1 MRLASNLTKVL
12 GGPKWDVAGLG
23 LRPGRLKDLE
33 LTPVSTDFRNFP
45 PIFHGLESVCS
56 REQPSCMNQP
66 DLEKVNQGSPETI
79 PFQIRQ
85 IEGREWWLWGFAVT
99 VTLVLTLGIVSFTFP
114 WFQLQT
120 GSSYWSDL
128 REWVRGL
135 AGLVLLFDI
144 YTMYQHLQ
152 LHRIRRQLAER
163 DQLFQ
168 LISENAADMI
178 ALVDC
183 TGRRLYNSPAY
194 QKVLGYSPQ
203 ELGATSSIDQI
214 HPDDRQRVLK
224 AAEKARLTGRGER
237 LEYRIRHKNGSWRIL
252 ESTASAIRNAKGETE
267 KLVIVNRDI
276 SERKRAEELLAH
288 NAFHDG
294 LTNLPNRALF
304 IDRLQRA
311 LVLSKRHTDY
321 KFAVLFIDID
331 EFKVFN
337 DSLGHKV
344 GDEVLVQ
351 IGHRLTASLREVDTI
366 ARPHLGPSKD
376 DTLARL
382 GGDEYTILL
391 EDIRNPSDAIR
402 VAERLQSKL
411 SVPFTVQG
419 YEIVVNAS
427 VGIALSTTSCT
438 HTEDL
443 LRDANIAMYRAKR
456 AGKAR
461 CEVFDTAMHEG
472 AVRRLELETELRKGL
487 ELGEFRTHYQP
498 IVSLKTGRITGFEA
512 LTRWQHGDRLLAPAE
527 FIAVA
532 DETGLIIPMNR
543 LLLREACEQ
552 VTSWH
557 AQFPAEPALTMS
569 VNITS
574 KEFAHPNQAKGI
586 GETLK
591 QTGLDPKNLQ
601 LEITE
606 TIAMGDPERA
616 ASVLSELKALGVRL
630 SVDDFGTGYSSLSRL
645 QQFPVDS
652 LKIDRAFIS
661 RMDSDAE
668 SHKIVRIIIMLAQNL
683 GLVTVA
689 EGTETEEQVNQ
700 LKELDCGFAQGYYF
714 SKPADHQA
722 ISDLLLKVNKSRQ
735 IAKPALTHKASA
747 GV

>member
-1 MRLASNLTKVL
+1 
-12 GGPKWDVAGLG
+12 
-23 LRPGRLKDLE
+23 
-33 LTPVSTDFRNFP
+33 
-45 PIFHGLESVCS
+45 
-56 REQPSCMNQP
+56 
-66 DLEKVNQGSPETI
+66 
-79 PFQIRQ
+79 
-85 IEGREWWLWGFAVT
+85 
-99 VTLVLTLGIVSFTFP
+99 
-114 WFQLQT
+114 
-120 GSSYWSDL
+120 
-128 REWVRGL
+128 
-135 AGLVLLFDI
+135 
-144 YTMYQHLQ
+144 
-152 LHRIRRQLAER
+152 
-163 DQLFQ
+163 
-168 LISENAADMI
+168 
-178 ALVDC
+178 
-183 TGRRLYNSPAY
+183 
-194 QKVLGYSPQ
+194 
-203 ELGATSSIDQI
+203 
-214 HPDDRQRVLK
+214 
-224 AAEKARLTGRGER
+224 
-237 LEYRIRHKNGSWRIL
+237 
-252 ESTASAIRNAKGETE
+252 
-267 KLVIVNRDI
+267 
-276 SERKRAEELLAH
+276 
-288 NAFHDG
+288 
-294 LTNLPNRALF
+294 
-304 IDRLQRA
+304 
-311 LVLSKRHTDY
+311 
-321 KFAVLFIDID
+321 
-331 EFKVFN
+331 
-337 DSLGHKV
+337 
-344 GDEVLVQ
+344 
-351 IGHRLTASLREVDTI
+351 
-366 ARPHLGPSKD
+366 
-376 DTLARL
+376 LARI
-382 GGDEYTILL
+382 GGDEYTVLL
-391 EDIRNPSDAIR
+391 EDIRNASDGIR
-402 VAERLQSKL
+402 VAERLQGRL
-411 SVPFTVQG
+411 AAPFSVHG
-419 YEIVVNAS
+419 YEIVVTAS
-427 VGIALSTTSCT
+427 VGIALSTAACA
-438 HTEDL
+438 HAEDL
-443 LRDANIAMYRAKR
+443 LRDANIAMYRAKQT
-456 AGKAR
+456 GKAR
-461 CEVFDTAMHEG
+461 CEVFDTAMHAG
-472 AVRRLELETELRKGL
+472 AVRRLELETELRKAL

-498 IVSLKTGRITGFEA
+498 IISLKTGRITGFEA

-574 KEFAHPNQAKGI
+574 KEFAHPNLAKGI

>member
-1 MRLASNLTKVL
+1 
-12 GGPKWDVAGLG
+12 
-23 LRPGRLKDLE
+23 
-33 LTPVSTDFRNFP
+33 
-45 PIFHGLESVCS
+45 
-56 REQPSCMNQP
+56 MNQATP
-66 DLEKVNQGSPETI
+66 IVGQSKPAAAPIQ
-79 PFQIRQ
+79 RWQ
-85 IEGREWWLWGFAVT
+85 IEGREWWLWGLAVL
-99 VTLVLTLGIVSFTFP
+99 VTLVLTFGIVSLTF
-114 WFQLQT
+114 FQLHPQAE
-120 GSSYWSDL
+120 GSYWTDL
-128 REWVRGL
+128 KEWVRGL
-135 AGLVLLFDI
+135 ACVVLLFDI
-144 YTMYQHLQ
+144 YTLYQHLQ
-152 LHRIRRQLAER
+152 LQRIRRQLAER

-168 LISENAADMI
+168 LITENAADMI
-178 ALVDC
+178 AVVD
-183 TGRRLYNSPAY
+183 GAGQRIYNSPAY
-194 QKVLGYSPQ
+194 EHVLGYSAE
-203 ELGATSSIDQI
+203 ELKTTSSIEQV
-214 HPDDRQRVLK
+214 HPDDRARVLE
-224 AAEKARLTGRGER
+224 AGRKARSTGQGQR
-237 LEYRIRHKNGSWRIL
+237 LEYRIQHKDGSWRIL
-252 ESTASAIRNAKGETE
+252 ESTANVVPNRKGETE

-276 SERKRAEELLAH
+276 SERKRAEDMLAH
-288 NAFHDG
+288 SSFHDG

-304 IDRLQRA
+304 LDRLQRA
-311 LVLSKRHTDY
+311 FALSKRHQDY

-337 DSLGHKV
+337 DSLGHTV

-351 IGHRLTASLREVDTI
+351 VGKRLTASLREVDTI
-366 ARPHLGPSKD
+366 SRPQLNESPRD
-376 DTLARL
+376 DTLARI
-382 GGDEYTILL
+382 GGDEYTVLL
-391 EDIRNPSDAIR
+391 EDIRNASDGIR
-402 VAERLQSKL
+402 VAERLQGRL
-411 SVPFTVQG
+411 AAPFSVHG
-419 YEIVVNAS
+419 YEIVVTAS
-427 VGIALSTTSCT
+427 VGIALSTAACA
-438 HTEDL
+438 HAEDL
-443 LRDANIAMYRAKR
+443 LRDANIAMYRAKQT
-456 AGKAR
+456 GKAR
-461 CEVFDTAMHEG
+461 CEVFDIAMHAG
-472 AVRRLELETELRKGL
+472 AVRRLELETELRKAL

-498 IVSLKTGRITGFEA
+498 IISLKTGRITGFEA

-574 KEFAHPNQAKGI
+574 KEFAHPNLAKGI

-591 QTGLDPKNLQ
+591 QTGLDSKNLQ

>member
-1 MRLASNLTKVL
+1 MSQ
-12 GGPKWDVAGLG
+12 
-23 LRPGRLKDLE
+23 E
-33 LTPVSTDFRNFP
+33 EFP
-45 PIFHGLESVCS
+45 TAN
-56 REQPSCMNQP
+56 QNQP
-66 DLEKVNQGSPETI
+66 AATPIQ
-79 PFQIRQ
+79 RWQ
-85 IEGREWWLWGFAVT
+85 IEGREWWLWGLAVV
-99 VTLVLTLGIVSFTFP
+99 VTLVLTFGIVSLTY
-114 WFQLQT
+114 FQLHPQT
-120 GSSYWSDL
+120 EGTYWTDL
-128 REWVRGL
+128 KEWVRGL
-135 AGLVLLFDI
+135 ACVVLLFDI
-144 YTMYQHLQ
+144 YTLYQHLQ
-152 LHRIRRQLAER
+152 LQQIRRRLAER

-168 LISENAADMI
+168 LITENAADMI
-178 ALVDC
+178 AVVDG
-183 TGRRLYNSPAY
+183 TGQRIYNSPAY
-194 QKVLGYSPQ
+194 QHVLGYSAE
-203 ELGATSSIDQI
+203 ELKTTSSIEQI
-214 HPDDRQRVLK
+214 HPDDRQRVLE
-224 AAEKARLTGRGER
+224 AARKARSTGQGQR
-237 LEYRIRHKNGSWRIL
+237 LEYRIRHKDGSWRIL

-288 NAFHDG
+288 SAFHDG

-304 IDRLQRA
+304 LDRLQRA

-321 KFAVLFIDID
+321 KFAVLFIDVD

-351 IGHRLTASLREVDTI
+351 IGLRLTASLREVDTI
-366 ARPHLGPSKD
+366 SRPQLGQAQKD

-391 EDIRNPSDAIR
+391 EDIRDPSDAIR
-402 VAERLQSKL
+402 VAERLQSRL
-411 SVPFTVQG
+411 AVPFTVQG

-427 VGIALSTTSCT
+427 VGIALSTAACA
-438 HTEDL
+438 HAEDL

-487 ELGEFRTHYQP
+487 ELSEFRTHYQP
-498 IVSLKTGRITGFEA
+498 IISLKTGRITGFEA
-512 LTRWQHGDRLLAPAE
+512 LTRWQHGDRLLSPAE

-543 LLLREACEQ
+543 ILLREACEQ
-552 VTSWH
+552 LRSWH
-557 AQFPAEPALTMS
+557 AQFPAEPPLTMS

-574 KEFAHPNQAKGI
+574 KEFAHPNLANGI
-586 GETLK
+586 AETLK
-591 QTGLDPKNLQ
+591 QTGLDPNHLQ

-606 TIAMGDPERA
+606 TIAMGDPEKA

-661 RMDSDAE
+661 QMDSDAE
-668 SHKIVRIIIMLAQNL
+668 SHKIVQVIIMLAQTL

-700 LKELDCGFAQGYYF
+700 LKVLDCGFAQGYYF
-714 SKPADHQA
+714 SRPADHHV
-722 ISDLLLKVNKSRQ
+722 ISDLLLRVNGRAATP
-735 IAKPALTHKASA
+735 AKANAALA
-747 GV
+747 GG

>member
-1 MRLASNLTKVL
+1 
-12 GGPKWDVAGLG
+12 
-23 LRPGRLKDLE
+23 
-33 LTPVSTDFRNFP
+33 
-45 PIFHGLESVCS
+45 
-56 REQPSCMNQP
+56 MNQATP
-66 DLEKVNQGSPETI
+66 IVGQSKPAAAPIQ
-79 PFQIRQ
+79 RWQ
-85 IEGREWWLWGFAVT
+85 IEGREWWLWGLAVL
-99 VTLVLTLGIVSFTFP
+99 VTLVLTFGIVSLTF
-114 WFQLQT
+114 FQLHPQAE
-120 GSSYWSDL
+120 GSYWTDL
-128 REWVRGL
+128 KEWVRGL
-135 AGLVLLFDI
+135 ACVVLLFDI
-144 YTMYQHLQ
+144 YTLYQHLQ
-152 LHRIRRQLAER
+152 LQRIRRQLAER

-168 LISENAADMI
+168 LITENAADMI
-178 ALVDC
+178 AVVD
-183 TGRRLYNSPAY
+183 GAGQRIYNSPAY
-194 QKVLGYSPQ
+194 EHVLGYSAE
-203 ELGATSSIDQI
+203 ELKTTSSIEQV
-214 HPDDRQRVLK
+214 HPDDRARVLE
-224 AAEKARLTGRGER
+224 AGRKARSTGQGQR
-237 LEYRIRHKNGSWRIL
+237 LEYRIQHKDGSWRIL
-252 ESTASAIRNAKGETE
+252 ESTANVVPNRKGETE

-276 SERKRAEELLAH
+276 SERKRAEDMLAH
-288 NAFHDG
+288 SSFHDG

-304 IDRLQRA
+304 LDRLQRA
-311 LVLSKRHTDY
+311 FALSKRHQDY

-337 DSLGHKV
+337 DSLGHTV

-351 IGHRLTASLREVDTI
+351 VGKRLTASLREVDTI
-366 ARPHLGPSKD
+366 SRPQLNESPRD
-376 DTLARL
+376 DTLARI
-382 GGDEYTILL
+382 GGDEYTVLL
-391 EDIRNPSDAIR
+391 EDIRNASDGIR
-402 VAERLQSKL
+402 VAERLQGRL
-411 SVPFTVQG
+411 AAPFSVHG
-419 YEIVVNAS
+419 YEIVVTAS
-427 VGIALSTTSCT
+427 VGIALSTAACA
-438 HTEDL
+438 HAEDL
-443 LRDANIAMYRAKR
+443 LRDANIAMYRAKQT
-456 AGKAR
+456 GKAR
-461 CEVFDTAMHEG
+461 CEVFDTAMHAG
-472 AVRRLELETELRKGL
+472 AVRRLELETELRKAL

-498 IVSLKTGRITGFEA
+498 IISLKTGRITGFEA

-574 KEFAHPNQAKGI
+574 KEFAHPNLAKGI

-735 IAKPALTHKASA
+735 IAKPAMTHKASA